1 MPASSGAHEE
11 LDAEWEAALAA
22 LPGSVGLWSA
32 FLARTGRSFGAYSV
46 SAQRHRAARSVEAL
60 AAQLAAAR
68 AAGASAARL
77 EALEGSVLLLVY
89 RAALAEH
96 AAGYTE
102 GAIGILQALFEF
114 NVMAP
119 AALEHAPLAARLAS
133 FEEFWEAEAPRV
145 GGEAEDVGATRG
157 WCRWYAAPKGAASL
171 APPDTAPPLATRHK
185 LPMRDEAR
193 DGRVRC
199 MLDAELA
206 ALPVALRFD
215 ASRLACAQWSAREE
229 LLGMEAAVPLLA
241 WTHHDEAEEDPH
253 RYADCH

>member
-1 MPASSGAHEE
+1 M
-11 LDAEWEAALAA
+11 
-22 LPGSVGLWSA
+22 
-32 FLARTGRSFGAYSV
+32 
-46 SAQRHRAARSVEAL
+46 SAQRHRAARSVGAL

-68 AAGASAARL
+68 ADGASAARL

-119 AALEHAPLAARLAS
+119 AALEHAPLAVRLAS

-215 ASRLACAQWSAREE
+215 ASRLACAQWAAREE

>member
-1 MPASSGAHEE
+1 
-11 LDAEWEAALAA
+11 
-22 LPGSVGLWSA
+22 
-32 FLARTGRSFGAYSV
+32 V
-46 SAQRHRAARSVEAL
+46 SAQRHRAARSVGAL

-68 AAGASAARL
+68 AASASAARL

-157 WCRWYAAPKGAASL
+157 WCHWYAAPKGAASL

-185 LPMRDEAR
+185 LPMRDETRDDETR

-215 ASRLACAQWSAREE
+215 ASRLACAKWAAREE

>member
-1 MPASSGAHEE
+1 M
-11 LDAEWEAALAA
+11 
-22 LPGSVGLWSA
+22 
-32 FLARTGRSFGAYSV
+32 
-46 SAQRHRAARSVEAL
+46 SAQRHRAARSVGAL

-185 LPMRDEAR
+185 LPMRDETR

-215 ASRLACAQWSAREE
+215 ASRLACAQWAAREE

>member
-1 MPASSGAHEE
+1 M
-11 LDAEWEAALAA
+11 
-22 LPGSVGLWSA
+22 
-32 FLARTGRSFGAYSV
+32 
-46 SAQRHRAARSVEAL
+46 SAQRHRAVRSVEAL

-119 AALEHAPLAARLAS
+119 AALEHAPLAVRLAS

-215 ASRLACAQWSAREE
+215 ASRLACAQWAAREE

>member
-1 MPASSGAHEE
+1 M
-11 LDAEWEAALAA
+11 
-22 LPGSVGLWSA
+22 
-32 FLARTGRSFGAYSV
+32 

-157 WCRWYAAPKGAASL
+157 WCRWYTAPKGAASL

-185 LPMRDEAR
+185 LPMRDETR

>member
-1 MPASSGAHEE
+1 
-11 LDAEWEAALAA
+11 
-22 LPGSVGLWSA
+22 
-32 FLARTGRSFGAYSV
+32 V
-46 SAQRHRAARSVEAL
+46 SAQRHRAARSVGAL

-185 LPMRDEAR
+185 LPMRDETR

-215 ASRLACAQWSAREE
+215 ASRLACAQWAAREE

>member
-1 MPASSGAHEE
+1 LPPSSGAHEE

-46 SAQRHRAARSVEAL
+46 SAQRHRAARSVGAL

-171 APPDTAPPLATRHK
+171 APPDTAPPLATRK
-185 LPMRDEAR
+185 LPMRDETR

-215 ASRLACAQWSAREE
+215 ASRLACAQWAAREE

>member
-1 MPASSGAHEE
+1 
-11 LDAEWEAALAA
+11 
-22 LPGSVGLWSA
+22 
-32 FLARTGRSFGAYSV
+32 V

-185 LPMRDEAR
+185 LPMRDETR